1 MLDQGRP
8 MSTETPGWA
17 HPSALLEDGVV
28 LGPGTKVW
36 DNVHIRHGARLG
48 RDCIVGEKTYIAY
61 NVPIGDYVK
70 INANVYICA
79 EVEIQDFVMIAAHTV
94 FTNDLYP
101 RSGNLALD
109 GLETSDV
116 TEETLKTRVRRGVTI
131 GANATIGP
139 GIELGEF
146 SMVGMGSVVTK
157 DIPPHTLV
165 MGNPARPKR
174 LLCRCGHPLFLEISI
189 DQSSPLEG
197 GPEEICAH
205 CERTWRRSQRN
216 MILVKDPFAS

>member
-1 MLDQGRP
+1 
-8 MSTETPGWA
+8 MSKDNPGWA
-17 HPSALLEDGVV
+17 HESAILEDGVI
-28 LGPGTKVW
+28 LGPGTRVW
-36 DNVHIRHGARLG
+36 DNVHIRHGASLG

-61 NVPIGDYVK
+61 DVPIGDFVK

-79 EVEIQDFVMIAAHTV
+79 EVEIEDFVMIAAHTV

-146 SMVGMGSVVTK
+146 SMVGMGSFVTK
-157 DIPPHTLV
+157 DVPPHTLV
-165 MGNPARPKR
+165 LGNPARPRR
-174 LLCRCGHPLFLEISI
+174 LLCSCGHPLFEEIPI
-189 DQSSPLEG
+189 DQASPSQD
-197 GPEEICAH
+197 GPEETCH
-205 CERTWRRSQRN
+205 RCERRWRRSHCN
-216 MILVKDPFAS
+216 LVLERDPFAT